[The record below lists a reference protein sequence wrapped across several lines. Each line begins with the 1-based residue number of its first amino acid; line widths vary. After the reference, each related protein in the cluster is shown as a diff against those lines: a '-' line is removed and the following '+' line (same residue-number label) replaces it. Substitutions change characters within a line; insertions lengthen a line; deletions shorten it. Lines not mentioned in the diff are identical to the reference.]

1 AFPDRIAQQRGQQTG
16 QFLLANGHGAWL
28 AVEDRLSAADYLVA
42 LDLMRGQTQASQI
55 FSALELDIHALERVL
70 PALISR
76 VEQVDWDEKAGRL
89 SAEAQ
94 WRIDQLVLRREKLPE
109 PDKQKMTQA
118 LLSYVRRKG
127 LTVLQWSEDASEW
140 LARARCAAEW
150 LPEEAWP
157 ALDDETLLARLE
169 LWLEPYLAGVTS
181 VKGLQSVSV
190 LQALKHY
197 LGWELSQ
204 QLDEWLP
211 THHLLPTGNHKKIR
225 YQLGMEP
232 TLSVRMQEVFGE
244 QSSPRVAKGTR
255 AVVMELLSPAQ
266 RPLQVTRDLASF
278 WAGAY
283 KEVQKEMKG
292 RYPKH
297 VWPDDPANHVATSK
311 TKRQLN
317 A

>member
-1 AFPDRIAQQRGQQTG
+1 
-16 QFLLANGHGAWL
+16 

-140 LARARCAAEW
+140 LA
-150 LPEEAWP
+150 
-157 ALDDETLLARLE
+157 
-169 LWLEPYLAGVTS
+169 
-181 VKGLQSVSV
+181 
-190 LQALKHY
+190 
-197 LGWELSQ
+197 
-204 QLDEWLP
+204 
-211 THHLLPTGNHKKIR
+211 
-225 YQLGMEP
+225 
-232 TLSVRMQEVFGE
+232 
-244 QSSPRVAKGTR
+244 
-255 AVVMELLSPAQ
+255 
-266 RPLQVTRDLASF
+266 
-278 WAGAY
+278 
-283 KEVQKEMKG
+283 
-292 RYPKH
+292 
-297 VWPDDPANHVATSK
+297 
-311 TKRQLN
+311 
-317 A
+317 

>member
-1 AFPDRIAQQRGQQTG
+1 
-16 QFLLANGHGAWL
+16 
-28 AVEDRLSAADYLVA
+28 
-42 LDLMRGQTQASQI
+42 MRGQTQASQI

-211 THHLLPTGNHKKIR
+211 THHLLPTGNHKK
-225 YQLGMEP
+225 
-232 TLSVRMQEVFGE
+232 SVI
-244 QSSPRVAKGTR
+244 S
-255 AVVMELLSPAQ
+255 
-266 RPLQVTRDLASF
+266 
-278 WAGAY
+278 
-283 KEVQKEMKG
+283 
-292 RYPKH
+292 
-297 VWPDDPANHVATSK
+297 
-311 TKRQLN
+311 
-317 A
+317 